1 MTMSGNASSKTSNAM
16 APRDPMGE
24 DEPRREAYHLQRMT
38 DGDTTTVAV
47 FYSTKEALT
56 IMPSL
61 GERYRLVLGDRQ
73 IWPN

>member
-1 MTMSGNASSKTSNAM
+1 
-16 APRDPMGE
+16 MGE

-56 IMPSL
+56 VMPSL
-61 GERYRLVLGDRQ
+61 GARYRLVLGDRQ